1 MHCLSS
7 RGDPREYLA
16 FPHVMD
22 HSGLIFTLTTVR
34 YSLQSGARVSLAIY
48 DVLGRRVRTLVNGAA
63 GPGRHSVV
71 WNGMGDRGI
80 SAASGVYFVRMVVE
94 DKAGVKLFTS
104 KILML
109 K

>member
-1 MHCLSS
+1 M
-7 RGDPREYLA
+7 
-16 FPHVMD
+16 
-22 HSGLIFTLTTVR
+22 
-34 YSLQSGARVSLAIY
+34 
-48 DVLGRRVRTLVNGAA
+48 NGAA

-71 WNGMGDRGI
+71 WNGMDDRGI